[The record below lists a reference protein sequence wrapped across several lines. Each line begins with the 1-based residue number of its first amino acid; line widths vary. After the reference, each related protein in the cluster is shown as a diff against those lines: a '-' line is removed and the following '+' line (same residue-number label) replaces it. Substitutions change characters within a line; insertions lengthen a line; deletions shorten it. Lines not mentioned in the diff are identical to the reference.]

1 MKKLYILICFF
12 IAGCSTNRVQ
22 FQPQVADNQT
32 ITYARGSS
40 KLNSQSL
47 LNPELMIL
55 EYSSDQIVIGL
66 AVTNT
71 TPHPILFSESNLAVE
86 LISLD
91 ETYKGVIYS
100 YEELVEEAADRG
112 YQTAAQV
119 GNTAVGIGAGFIP
132 FGSIVY
138 SVGRLFYSIGSQGSE
153 SHQERV
159 DKLTFSKLNKN
170 YLRLQTIEPGG
181 QYSGIV
187 KIGFETD
194 LEAGDII
201 VISLSVTDE
210 IEKFKYI
217 CEEGLKEK

>member
-1 MKKLYILICFF
+1 MKKLFILIFIF

-22 FQPQVADNQT
+22 FQPQLAGNQT
-32 ITYARGSS
+32 VTYARGSS

-47 LNPELMIL
+47 LNPEVMIL

-66 AVTNT
+66 SVTNT
-71 TPHPILFSESNLAVE
+71 TTQSILFSKNNLTVE
-86 LISLD
+86 LISPD

-112 YQTAAQV
+112 YKTTAQV

-138 SVGRLFYSIGSQGSE
+138 SVGRLFYSIGSQGTE

-194 LEAGDII
+194 LEAGDI
-201 VISLSVTDE
+201 VVFSLSVKDE